1 MATESST
8 TSWFMPHLPPEPS
21 TENALQHMSY
31 APFPNLTTYRL
42 MSWYYSSSNVKS
54 QGQLDQLVNEVLLAS
69 NFSQDDLIGFC
80 TAKEMKQMDS
90 FNDNTLRTKSQ
101 QMVNNQWIETS
112 VSISLSCDGAK
123 YASEADARK
132 FEVKGLFYHRI
143 AEVIKSALTES
154 AAKKLHLFPFKI
166 YWKPATY
173 ALEEHNHSEAYTANY
188 FLDEYK
194 KIAFS

>member
-1 MATESST
+1 
-8 TSWFMPHLPPEPS
+8 
-21 TENALQHMSY
+21 
-31 APFPNLTTYRL
+31 
-42 MSWYYSSSNVKS
+42 
-54 QGQLDQLVNEVLLAS
+54 
-69 NFSQDDLIGFC
+69 
-80 TAKEMKQMDS
+80 
-90 FNDNTLRTKSQ
+90 
-101 QMVNNQWIETS
+101 
-112 VSISLSCDGAK
+112 LSCDGAK
-123 YASEADARK
+123 YASEADAPK

-194 KIAFS
+194 KIRLQPRPADKAHLTPVILGLKI